1 MMSDGKQKILIV
13 EDEADMVNALKIRL
27 EATGYEVVVAS
38 NGQEGLSKARRE
50 KPDLIILDV
59 MLPKMDGLTVC
70 RMLKFDEKFQKTP
83 IMMLTAKSQKK
94 DVQQGKEMGADAY
107 MTKPFKSEE
116 LLETI
121 EGLLKGKA

>member
-1 MMSDGKQKILIV
+1 MSEKNKKILIV
-13 EDEADMVNALKIRL
+13 EDETDMVSALKIRF
-27 EATGYEVVVAS
+27 EATGYTVVVAS

-50 KPDLIILDV
+50 KPDLVILDV

-70 RMLKFDEKFQKTP
+70 RMLKFDERFQKTP
-83 IMMLTAKSQKK
+83 ILMLTAKMQKK

-116 LLETI
+116 LLSTV
-121 EGLLKGKA
+121 EGLLKDKP